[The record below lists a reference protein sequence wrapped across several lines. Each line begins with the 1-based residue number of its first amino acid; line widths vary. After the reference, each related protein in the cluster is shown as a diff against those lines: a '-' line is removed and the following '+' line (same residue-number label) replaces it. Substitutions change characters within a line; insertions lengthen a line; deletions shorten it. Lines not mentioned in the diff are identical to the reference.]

1 MFGYKQ
7 SMFSYG
13 QRVYHISKLFR
24 NLEVIDILGYKVK
37 VKGEQ
42 YVHGKYK
49 NSWVNAEFEFLN
61 CELSNIPFEENSHS
75 YYKPRKWDKVLS
87 FNRNMGTS
95 VKYLYE
101 QYLSGELNLNP
112 FYQRDIVWTL
122 EQKQKYVENLFLEKA
137 VITPTLILNWE
148 NVDEN
153 VFEVIDGKQR
163 LSTCFDFLDNKF
175 SIFDNVFYR
184 DLSAEDRT
192 FFLKHSVNYTRIE
205 KLDNKNLSD
214 ENKIELFLEINELG
228 TKMSDEHLTKVKEML
243 NK

>member
-1 MFGYKQ
+1 
-7 SMFSYG
+7 MFSYG
-13 QRVYHISKLFR
+13 QRVYHISNSFR
-24 NLEVIDILGYKVK
+24 NLEVVEVLGNHVK

-49 NSWVNAEFEFLN
+49 STWVYSEFEFLN
-61 CELSNIPFEENSHS
+61 CELSNVPFEENSRS
-75 YYKPRKWDKVLS
+75 YHKPRKWDKELNFS
-87 FNRNMGTS
+87 RNMGTS
-95 VKYLYE
+95 LKYLYE

-112 FYQRDIVWTL
+112 FYQRDIVWTM

-148 NVDEN
+148 NIDKN

-163 LSTCFDFLDNKF
+163 LCTCFEFINNKF

-192 FFLKHSVNYTRIE
+192 FILKHNVNYTRIE

-214 ENKIELFLEINELG
+214 EDKIELFLEINELG
-228 TKMSDEHLTKVKEML
+228 TKVSQEHLNRVKDML